1 LRASDPSLVCLTEA
15 TETIKLWYNDEHA
28 LTLGIRQVK
37 VINLGVTTTT
47 DYALSPMVSHPADH
61 VVSPAVGTTA
71 LTGDQQGTDTNTC
84 TGDPNCGRPMWPVL
98 FVTDTTVDVAN
109 PRAGDWQFGPA
120 TAGDPNRAVP
130 NNPSD
135 VFGTWKG
142 AVRTVNHDAGTVT
155 VTPDADPASNGWNLD
170 GSCPGTNCP
179 DTPPGGF
186 GSLTNQGYGAEVRWS
201 LANLRDRFN
210 QPLVPGHIY
219 RFEFMVHDGD
229 QNKTGGDS
237 GEACAN
243 GRIPGNFVPNL
254 TPTATPLPPTA
265 TPVPPTA
272 TPTPLPQANTSVS
285 VSCDSGSVQ
294 VNHPLNCTATVT
306 NTTAGHP
313 NDSPLGTATFTASK
327 PTVTG
332 SPCTLAPAT
341 VSTSTCNVTWTPT
354 NTGNLTI
361 KALYT
366 SSNTT
371 KWKSAGNSANFPVT
385 VTP

>member
-1 LRASDPSLVCLTEA
+1 
-15 TETIKLWYNDEHA
+15 
-28 LTLGIRQVK
+28 
-37 VINLGVTTTT
+37 
-47 DYALSPMVSHPADH
+47 
-61 VVSPAVGTTA
+61 
-71 LTGDQQGTDTNTC
+71 
-84 TGDPNCGRPMWPVL
+84 MWPVL

-142 AVRTVNHDAGTVT
+142 AVRTVNKLTNTIT
-155 VTPDADPASNGWNLD
+155 VTPDADPATNDYNLD
-170 GSCPGTNCP
+170 GSCPGINCP
-179 DTPPGGF
+179 DTPPAG
-186 GSLTNQGYGAEVRWS
+186 LTNQGFGAEVRWS

-265 TPVPPTA
+265 TPTA
-272 TPTPLPQANTSVS
+272 TPTPLPAANTSIAVT
-285 VSCDSGSVQ
+285 CDKTSMPKGQSTT
-294 VNHPLNCTATVT
+294 CTATVT
-306 NTTAGHP
+306 NTSAGQPNGSPHGTANFTQSSGTVVP
-313 NDSPLGTATFTASK
+313 DPCTLNFFTQPTTSTCTTIFTPSKTGTAT
-327 PTVTG
+327 
-332 SPCTLAPAT
+332 
-341 VSTSTCNVTWTPT
+341 
-354 NTGNLTI
+354 I
-361 KALYT
+361 KASFT
-366 SSNTT
+366 SSNTAA
-371 KWKSAGNSANFPVT
+371 WKSAGNSANFSVT

>member
-1 LRASDPSLVCLTEA
+1 LRASDPSLVCLNEA
-15 TETIKLWYNDEHA
+15 NETIKLWYNDEHA
-28 LTLGIRQVK
+28 LTLGIRRVV
-37 VINLGVTTTT
+37 VIQGGVSTTT
-47 DYALSPMVSHPADH
+47 DYALSPMGSNPDH
-61 VVSPAVGTTA
+61 VSSPAVGTTA

-84 TGDPNCGRPMWPVL
+84 AGDPNCGRPMWPAL

-109 PRAGDWQFGPA
+109 PRAGDWQFG
-120 TAGDPNRAVP
+120 GVP

-142 AVRTVNHDAGTVT
+142 AVRTVNKDANTIV
-155 VTPDADPASNGWNLD
+155 VTPDADPATNNWNL
-170 GSCPGTNCP
+170 GPCPGPDCP

-243 GRIPGNFVPNL
+243 GHIPGDFVPNL
-254 TPTATPLPPTA
+254 TPTPTPIPPTA

-272 TPTPLPQANTSVS
+272 TPTPLPQAQTSAA
-285 VSCDSGSVQ
+285 VSCSPNPVTHGT
-294 VNHPLNCTATVT
+294 PTLCTVTVT
-306 NTTAGHP
+306 NTTVGHP
-313 NDSPLGTATFTASK
+313 NDGPHGTVAFTVSSG
-327 PTVTG
+327 TVTG
-332 SPCTLAPAT
+332 SPCTLGGFT
-341 VSTSTCNVTWTPT
+341 TTISTCQVSWTPAAA
-354 NTGNLTI
+354 GNKTI
-361 KALYT
+361 KGSYT
-366 SSNTT
+366 SSDTT
-371 KWKSAGNSANFPVT
+371 KWKSSNSGNFTET
-385 VTP
+385 VN